1 MFCISF
7 LSFMFSHMKTDNWL
21 IPKLFCCWILY
32 VPVTQRREIRNNT
45 TIAGNL
51 EFAFDANSAG
61 ISYDYRDVIVFGKLS
76 IMLSI
81 PTKTQ
86 NELVFSNS
94 SGLKSVFEN
103 FVWTVGLTVEN
114 TDALYPALYF
124 ALTLARI
131 VKSDSFSFYRLV
143 QRTGMFCP

>member
-1 MFCISF
+1 MF
-7 LSFMFSHMKTDNWL
+7 D
-21 IPKLFCCWILY
+21 
-32 VPVTQRREIRNNT
+32 E
-45 TIAGNL
+45 
-51 EFAFDANSAG
+51 NSAG

-94 SGLKSVFEN
+94 SGLKSVFEKLRFRDG

-131 VKSDSFSFYRLV
+131 VKSDSFSFCRLV

>member
-1 MFCISF
+1 M
-7 LSFMFSHMKTDNWL
+7 
-21 IPKLFCCWILY
+21 
-32 VPVTQRREIRNNT
+32 
-45 TIAGNL
+45 
-51 EFAFDANSAG
+51 FDANSAG
-61 ISYDYRDVIVFGKLS
+61 ISYDYRDVIVVGKLS

-114 TDALYPALYF
+114 TDAL
-124 ALTLARI
+124 
-131 VKSDSFSFYRLV
+131 
-143 QRTGMFCP
+143 